1 MAAVAMTDDMTN
13 MTSIWIAFFIVR
25 RSVNFQQGTQ
35 SERLSGN
42 GQVPYNINYFFFLIC
57 IKHQVGS
64 FSAIFMTRGNVNNIN
79 FVGNFDKHVSG
90 NLDSHTSENIALQRA
105 INDHF

>member
-1 MAAVAMTDDMTN
+1 MKGCQEMVRYHI
-13 MTSIWIAFFIVR
+13 TSTI
-25 RSVNFQQGTQ
+25 
-35 SERLSGN
+35 
-42 GQVPYNINYFFFLIC
+42 FFFLIC
-57 IKHQVGS
+57 IKHQIGS

-90 NLDSHTSENIALQRA
+90 NLDSHSSENIALQRA